1 MRKASIHPSSVLP
14 MGQRAQRTGQHSKR
28 SALLP
33 PKEKRLK
40 TSGWREVKKGFS
52 RIATVLTPPGVRTDA
67 QVRHDS
73 RKTHEAL
80 KALLAC
86 MRTPGLPPA
95 ALIAQHLDTF
105 TRASKALGGSGPV
118 SQTQVLNDALAM
130 HLPQLSIDTLKNLR
144 SNALNALELPGLNAG
159 ARQQLQALADQ
170 TRADCAERL
179 REDLITGR
187 AVHVPSAT
195 GTVDQ
200 ILEALDKAV
209 RQQALG
215 PQAVEHHLDA
225 AISWA
230 TDLLRRYGLIDS
242 DMDDGTQGLAFLKE
256 LMALCSQSGRMN
268 QHELLQMFQA
278 MPAPRLAQM
287 LAAHKRRLPVDEV
300 PVDHLQPLL
309 QEAIQAQWSSSVL
322 ALDKACKDLLRTDK
336 LPRQVQHLGSVAR
349 HWVALKDQAQAHQRS
364 VEHLLPQLERVMVK
378 ALKEINP
385 SAERLQMLNDADL
398 SALHEALKAMDI
410 DRFQAPIEAEIAARK
425 NAAVLAHNKD
435 FSKALDALS
444 KGKLEQ
450 ALRHLRSAHVRLQYA
465 KEVHAAL
472 GEPLKGP
479 EGTAVLFERLLD
491 RLFADASPDECLK
504 WFKAL
509 DQKQLQLLGHVL
521 VAVDGGEAATNA
533 RLQQIG
539 INLLDTHRQLSQRL
553 NKPSEHVLG
562 PVQQRHAADLLDLPT
577 QQTAHAFTK
586 GLVRPTDLTFAGRQ
600 APLDDTAQQAMTA
613 LLDVLS
619 KEPPQPAHPRL
630 LDAAIDTDMQHTDY
644 RVLREG
650 QADEAFTG
658 GRALR
663 MAVPLTPQQH
673 WRLARLAGIDIWKN
687 TADAALVNAERT
699 PIRAADG
706 STLRLEGELAH
717 TTCRI
722 TPGLDGQLTLRF
734 DRTLTGPLRAV
745 NMNTG
750 ERVLLD
756 PQQSMAYLSVS
767 FTLHPDGTLTPA
779 EPLSCDACIEPA
791 SHLDPRLDEAIPETT
806 A

>member
-1 MRKASIHPSSVLP
+1 

-170 TRADCAERL
+170 ARADCAERL

-230 TDLLRRYGLIDS
+230 TDLLRRYGLIDP
-242 DMDDGTQGLAFLKE
+242 DMDDGTQGLAVLKE

-268 QHELLQMFQA
+268 QQELLQMFQA

-287 LAAHKRRLPVDEV
+287 LAAHERRLPADEV

-309 QEAIQAQWSSSVL
+309 QEAIQSQWSSSVL

-349 HWVALKDQAQAHQRS
+349 HWVALKDQTQAHQRS

-450 ALRHLRSAHVRLQYA
+450 ALRHLRSAHVRLQYV
-465 KEVHAAL
+465 KDVYTRL
-472 GEPLKGP
+472 GEPIVGP
-479 EGTAVLFERLLD
+479 EGVAALFERVLSQ
-491 RLFADASPDECLK
+491 LFACASPADCQK

-509 DQKQLQLLGHVL
+509 DQEQLLLLAHAL
-521 VAVDGGEAATNA
+521 VGVDGDDAITNA
-533 RLQQIG
+533 RLQQAGIG
-539 INLLDTHRQLSQRL
+539 LLDTHHQLGMRL
-553 NKPSEHVLG
+553 NKASAHRLG

-577 QQTAHAFTK
+577 HGVAYAYTK
-586 GLVRPTDLTFAGRQ
+586 GLMLPTDLGFAERQ
-600 APLDDTAQQAMTA
+600 EPLDGAAHQAMQ
-613 LLDVLS
+613 D
-619 KEPPQPAHPRL
+619 L
-630 LDAAIDTDMQHTDY
+630 LDAAAKDAPVELDRKVLDAAINTDMSSTRY
-644 RVLREG
+644 RVVREG
-650 QADEAFTG
+650 QADDSLTEAIQLLG
-658 GRALR
+658 
-663 MAVPLTPQQH
+663 AVNLSAAQH
-673 WRLARLAGIDIWKN
+673 ASLARLASLDLWKS
-687 TADAALVNAERT
+687 TADAAMASAERT

-706 STLRLEGELAH
+706 SPLRLEGQLAR

-722 TPGLDGQLTLRF
+722 TPGPDGQLTLRY
-734 DRTLTGPLRAV
+734 DRTLSGPLRAV
-745 NMNTG
+745 NMHTG
-750 ERVLLD
+750 EKVPLD

-767 FTLHPDGTLTPA
+767 FTLHEDGSLSLA
-779 EPLSCDACIEPA
+779 KPLSCDCHIEA
-791 SHLDPRLDEAIPETT
+791 ETPNK